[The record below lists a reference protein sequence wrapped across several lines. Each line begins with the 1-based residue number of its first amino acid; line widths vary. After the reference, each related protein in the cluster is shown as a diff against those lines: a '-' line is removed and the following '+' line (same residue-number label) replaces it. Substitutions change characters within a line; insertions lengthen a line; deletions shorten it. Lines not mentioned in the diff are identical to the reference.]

1 MKIYIEQLKLSR
13 KMSRDVAIVMV
24 DESNDN
30 DVLMVQVVFL
40 RLFRNG

>member
-1 MKIYIEQLKLSR
+1 
-13 KMSRDVAIVMV
+13 MSRDVVIVMV

-30 DVLMVQVVFL
+30 DVLMVRVVFL

>member
-1 MKIYIEQLKLSR
+1 
-13 KMSRDVAIVMV
+13 MSRDVVIVMV

>member
-1 MKIYIEQLKLSR
+1 MKVYIEQLKLSR

>member
-1 MKIYIEQLKLSR
+1 
-13 KMSRDVAIVMV
+13 MSRDVAIVMV

>member
-1 MKIYIEQLKLSR
+1 
-13 KMSRDVAIVMV
+13 MSRDIAIVMV

>member
-1 MKIYIEQLKLSR
+1 MKVYIEQLKLSR
-13 KMSRDVAIVMV
+13 KMSRDVVIVMV